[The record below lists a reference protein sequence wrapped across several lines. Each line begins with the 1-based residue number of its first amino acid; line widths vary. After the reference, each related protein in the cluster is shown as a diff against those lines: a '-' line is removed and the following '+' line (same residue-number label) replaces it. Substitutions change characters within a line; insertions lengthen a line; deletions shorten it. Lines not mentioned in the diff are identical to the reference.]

1 MYLLSS
7 VKTRAL
13 LQKCSLWSPVHSTNI
28 EFLRS
33 KAYKTCR
40 ATERS
45 NFLVHNYNAE
55 IILASNG
62 MHIIRHGS
70 QISNPNQNR
79 LQPILSPTWF
89 LSHYPPRCKAPT
101 CFLQLCPFLT
111 LVRPRR
117 FPSPKPT
124 DSRDFSSA
132 LLWSPLQM
140 RNFQVAI
147 FFGLYES
154 SLWLL

>member
-1 MYLLSS
+1 
-7 VKTRAL
+7 
-13 LQKCSLWSPVHSTNI
+13 
-28 EFLRS
+28 
-33 KAYKTCR
+33 
-40 ATERS
+40 
-45 NFLVHNYNAE
+45 VHNYNAE